1 LYLAA
6 VDKRNPNLAKSLCQN
21 VAMTSSTNLLLCF
34 YESARKTFTMEERQR
49 KAVKR
54 IGWDDVLRVSVVDY
68 CHPEH
73 CKSTPKTRVGIAVV
87 SSQEGVFINLPETI
101 P

>member
-1 LYLAA
+1 
-6 VDKRNPNLAKSLCQN
+6 
-21 VAMTSSTNLLLCF
+21 MNLLLGF
-34 YESARKTFTMEERQR
+34 YESVRKTFTMEKRQR

-54 IGWDDVLRVSVVDY
+54 IDWDDVLQALLADY
-68 CHPEH
+68 CHFQH
-73 CKSTPKTRVGIAVV
+73 CKSKPKTRVGIAVV